1 MGFQS
6 AGSNTYQVENIPVL
20 ADQWAIRFFRHFLR
34 RFMVQAVVDIIGQP
48 GAAESIMGL
57 QPPHGKFPYIQL
69 DILKREQQTDKIL
82 ILEYAHMG
90 KGGSP

>member
-20 ADQWAIRFFRHFLR
+20 ADQRAIRLFWHFLR
-34 RFMVQAVVDIIGQP
+34 RFMAQAVVDIIGQP
-48 GAAESIMGL
+48 GAAKSIMGL
-57 QPPHGKFPYIQL
+57 QPPHSEFAYIQL
-69 DILKREQQTDKIL
+69 DILKREQHTGKIL

-90 KGGSP
+90 KSGSP